1 MLEYSVLS
9 PKRHDPI
16 ERYIRSIGRYY
27 VVSVI
32 IMSLLIGGTYLIVRA
47 ALDRNAI
54 QQEIS
59 FLTNLQF
66 IRFQQLANQTRAL
79 MRASADATLP
89 NFILEP
95 MADEIMGKVDSVRQS
110 MSQLEEMQQRL
121 DGNMLERFKSEETQ
135 YERLHADLN
144 RQIVDFLDRVERVA
158 GVSREERQRRYSF
171 WGAIDFAVSSDS
183 QFMRQF
189 YELVLSAHRRSG
201 AAVDNAMLISTLLL
215 SILATLLI
223 LAGLFLFSPLLTRL
237 RNEHHRKMEFEQR
250 LTQLAQ
256 TDALTALKN
265 RSFFNGALRELMRRF
280 HEKGEGFSML
290 LVDLDHFKSINDNF
304 GHPAGDAALR
314 HVAGA
319 FQRSCRGR
327 DIITRLGGDEFAVL
341 LPEIVDADDL
351 KAVADRVV
359 ETIGEAFRFEQ
370 HTLQLSASVG
380 GAIVPT
386 HATDE
391 GGLIRIVDL
400 ALYEAKAD
408 RNGAVIFD
416 QDALANQLKQTELST
431 ALVGAAERNEFV
443 VFYQPKVG
451 VESGEHLGFEALVRW
466 NHPSLGILAPGAF
479 LPLLDG
485 TGLIRDM
492 TRAVVRGVCR
502 DIKAWQA
509 AGLNPGP
516 VAINVP
522 EELLVSDQ
530 GVGIFTSAL
539 AEFGLAWCD
548 ISVEVTED
556 VFLNRY
562 AERMF
567 ESITYFR
574 QQGVS
579 VALDDF
585 GTGFAS
591 LVHLRDFPFDE
602 LKIDRGFVSDIG
614 IDSRSEQIVRTI
626 VDLARNLGKACVAEG
641 IETEE
646 QRLFLQHLGC
656 RVGQGYLFAKP
667 IPAREATQWLST
679 DRALTTDGEV
689 KTFVSYQV

>member
-1 MLEYSVLS
+1 
-9 PKRHDPI
+9 
-16 ERYIRSIGRYY
+16 
-27 VVSVI
+27 
-32 IMSLLIGGTYLIVRA
+32 MSLLIGGTYLIVKA

-59 FLTNLQF
+59 FFTNQQF
-66 IRFQQLANQTRAL
+66 IRFQQLANQTRSL

-89 NFILEP
+89 DYILES
-95 MADEIMGKVDSVRQS
+95 MEGEIKGKADSVRQT
-110 MSQLEEMQQRL
+110 MSQLESMQQQL
-121 DGNMLERFKSEETQ
+121 DGSMLERFKSEDVE
-135 YERLHADLN
+135 YERLRADLN
-144 RQIVDFLDRVERVA
+144 RQIGDFLERVGRVVEA
-158 GVSREERQRRYSF
+158 SRDERMRRYSF
-171 WGAIDFAVSSDS
+171 WGPIDFAVSADS

-189 YELVLSAHRRSG
+189 YELVLNAHRRSG

-215 SILATLLI
+215 SILAALLI
-223 LAGLFLFSPLLTRL
+223 LAALFLFSPLLTRL

-250 LTQLAQ
+250 LTHLAQ

-265 RSFFNGALRELMRRF
+265 RAFFNDALRELLRRF
-280 HEKGEGFSML
+280 REEDEGFSML
-290 LVDLDHFKSINDNF
+290 LIDLDHFKTINDNF
-304 GHPAGDAALR
+304 GHPAGDATLR

-341 LPEIVDADDL
+341 LPGLVDAGKL
-351 KAVADRVV
+351 KAVADRIV
-359 ETIGEAFRFEQ
+359 EAIGDEFRFEQ
-370 HTLQLSASVG
+370 HTLSLSASIG
-380 GAIVPT
+380 GAIVPS

-391 GGLIRIVDL
+391 AGLVRIVDL
-400 ALYEAKAD
+400 ALYEAKAS
-408 RNGAVIFD
+408 RNGVVIFD
-416 QDALANQLKQTELST
+416 EETLATQLKQTELAA

-451 VESGEHLGFEALVRW
+451 VDSGEHLGFEALVRW

-485 TGLIRDM
+485 TGLIREM

-502 DIKAWQA
+502 DIKAWKA

-539 AEFGLAWCD
+539 DEFGLAWRD
-548 ISVEVTED
+548 IAVEVTED

-567 ESITYFR
+567 ESITRFR
-574 QQGVS
+574 RKGVPVS
-579 VALDDF
+579 LDDF

-614 IDSRSEQIVRTI
+614 VDTRSEQIVRTI

-641 IETEE
+641 IETET
-646 QRLFLQHLGC
+646 QLRFLQQLGC

-667 IPAREATQWLST
+667 LPAREATEWLAA
-679 DRALTTDGEV
+679 DRSRVIDGDAGALVGCPV
-689 KTFVSYQV
+689 Q